1 MREISARFTPLGCG
15 RWLIL
20 LLLAVGLAAGCGETA
35 TDDAATDNAATG
47 DAAAGEPSD
56 DSCGGW
62 WCVGHGIPE
71 DECSMC
77 SSKVAAE
84 FKEEGDWCDEHDR
97 AESQCFIC
105 NPQLEAKFAARYEV
119 KTGKKPP
126 KPKS

>member
-1 MREISARFTPLGCG
+1 MQEISARLTPFGCG
-15 RWLIL
+15 RCLM
-20 LLLAVGLAAGCGETA
+20 LLLAVGIAAGCGA
-35 TDDAATDNAATG
+35 AATDNAAPANTTTPTSSE
-47 DAAAGEPSD
+47 ASD

-77 SSKVAAE
+77 SSKVAAK
-84 FKEEGDWCDEHDR
+84 FKEDGDWCDEHDR

-105 NPQLEAKFAARYEV
+105 NPQLEAKFAARYEA

-126 KPKS
+126 NPKS